1 MISAIQGKILE
12 IDFTNVTLMTSWGV
26 AYKIHINE
34 NTFGKISMQEEI
46 FLHIYHHFTQDAQS
60 LFGFLE
66 SREKLLFI
74 ELLKISGIGG
84 KAGQS
89 LLSMGYET
97 LVRAIA
103 MNDVFSILEVK
114 GIGSKTAEKIILE
127 MKDKDIIKTSYGE
140 SMREKNQPKNVLD
153 DALYNEI
160 LKTLVS
166 LGYNEKSVE
175 KILRNLPEGLHSA
188 EKIIP
193 YVIKHMG

>member
-1 MISAIQGKILE
+1 
-12 IDFTNVTLMTSWGV
+12 
-26 AYKIHINE
+26 
-34 NTFGKISMQEEI
+34 MQEEI

-175 KILRNLPEGLHSA
+175 KLLRTLPEGLHSA